1 MMNNRIETNKRELI
15 TFLLVAFAVPYLMG
29 IPLGICQAS
38 GKDTSLFANAQMFYP
53 AAGVMLAFLLARRP
67 GMPVR
72 FYVLHLL
79 VTASCLVMSLLSAF
93 VDLADGMWL
102 LVVNLV
108 IIAGSVLAWV
118 LLLTDKK
125 EKRESYGLRWH
136 GKFLQAMGICALFLV
151 LKTAVVFISV
161 ALSGA
166 QAWNEYLAY
175 WQSYLP
181 WSTFLMLIPNFF
193 LCFLPFFG
201 EEYGWRYYLTPVLQ
215 QKFGKRKGVLLL
227 GVMWGLWHLPLN
239 LFFYSPE
246 TSLQSIAAQLIVC
259 VTLGIFFTYGYELCG
274 RNIWVPVLLHY
285 LNNNMILVWSGSA
298 DISNQIYTWADV
310 GVSAILYGLMFLPF
324 LASKVFKD
332 RQVLA

>member
-1 MMNNRIETNKRELI
+1 MNNRIETNKRELI

-285 LNNNMILVWSGSA
+285 LNNNMILVWIGSA

>member
-1 MMNNRIETNKRELI
+1 MNNRIETNKRELI

-310 GVSAILYGLMFLPF
+310 GV
-324 LASKVFKD
+324 
-332 RQVLA
+332 

>member
-1 MMNNRIETNKRELI
+1 MNNRIETNKRELI

>member
-1 MMNNRIETNKRELI
+1 MNNRIETNKRELI

-67 GMPVR
+67 GITVR

-151 LKTAVVFISV
+151 LKTAAVFISV

>member
-1 MMNNRIETNKRELI
+1 MNNRIETNKRELI

-332 RQVLA
+332 RQVPA

>member
-1 MMNNRIETNKRELI
+1 MNNRIETNKRELI

-310 GVSAILYGLMFLPF
+310 GVSAILCGLMFLPF

>member
-1 MMNNRIETNKRELI
+1 MNNRIETNKRELI

-67 GMPVR
+67 GMTVR

-151 LKTAVVFISV
+151 LKTAAVFISV

>member
-1 MMNNRIETNKRELI
+1 MNNRIETNKRELI

-285 LNNNMILVWSGSA
+285 LNNNMILVWIGSA

-324 LASKVFKD
+324 LASKAFKD

>member
-1 MMNNRIETNKRELI
+1 MNNRIETNKRELI

-324 LASKVFKD
+324 SASKVFKD
-332 RQVLA
+332 RQVPA

>member
-1 MMNNRIETNKRELI
+1 MNNRIETNKRELI

-151 LKTAVVFISV
+151 LKTAAVFISV

-332 RQVLA
+332 RQVPA

>member
-1 MMNNRIETNKRELI
+1 MNNKIKTDKRELV

-29 IPLGICQAS
+29 IPLSICQTA

-67 GMPVR
+67 GLPVR
-72 FYVLHLL
+72 FYVLHIL
-79 VTASCLVMSLLSAF
+79 VTAVCLVMSLLSAF

-102 LVVNLV
+102 LAVNLV
-108 IIAGSVLAWV
+108 MIVGSVLAWV

-125 EKRESYGLRWH
+125 EKRETYGLKWH
-136 GKFLQAMGICALFLV
+136 GGFLKGMGICALFLA
-151 LKTAVVFISV
+151 LKTAAVFISV
-161 ALSGA
+161 AMSGA

-175 WQSYLP
+175 WQTYLP

-215 QKFGKRKGVLLL
+215 QHFGKRKGVLLL
-227 GVMWGLWHLPLN
+227 GIVWGLWHLPLN
-239 LFFYSPE
+239 LFFYSPA

-285 LNNNMILVWSGSA
+285 LNNNMILVWTGTA
-298 DISNQIYTWADV
+298 EISNQVYTWADV
-310 GVSAILYGLMFLPF
+310 GISVVLYGVLFLPF
-324 LASKVFKD
+324 LASKMFKEHSV
-332 RQVLA
+332 QE

>member
-1 MMNNRIETNKRELI
+1 MNNRIETNKRELV

-285 LNNNMILVWSGSA
+285 LNNNMILVWIGSA
-298 DISNQIYTWADV
+298 DISN
-310 GVSAILYGLMFLPF
+310 
-324 LASKVFKD
+324 
-332 RQVLA
+332 

>member
-1 MMNNRIETNKRELI
+1 MNNRIETNKRELI

-38 GKDTSLFANAQMFYP
+38 GKDTSLFANTQMFYP

>member
-1 MMNNRIETNKRELI
+1 MNNRIETNKRELI

-53 AAGVMLAFLLARRP
+53 AAGVMLAFLLACRP

-285 LNNNMILVWSGSA
+285 LNNNMILVWIGSA

>member
-1 MMNNRIETNKRELI
+1 MNNRIETNKRELI

-53 AAGVMLAFLLARRP
+53 AAGVMLAFLLACRP

>member
-1 MMNNRIETNKRELI
+1 MNNRIETNKREFI

-310 GVSAILYGLMFLPF
+310 GFSAILYGLMFLPF

-332 RQVLA
+332 RQVPA

>member
-1 MMNNRIETNKRELI
+1 MNNRIETNKRELI

-151 LKTAVVFISV
+151 LKTAAVFISV

-166 QAWNEYLAY
+166 QAWNEYLVY

-227 GVMWGLWHLPLN
+227 GVMWGFWHLPLN